1 VLFDVGVD
9 ERGNDHL
16 FVVIHR
22 LDRFKFEL
30 QLIMR
35 ASLVVVE
42 KQSICTGIQLNGEL
56 SEDLEGRL

>member
-9 ERGNDHL
+9 ERSDDQFL
-16 FVVIHR
+16 VVIHR
-22 LDRFKFEL
+22 LDRLKFEL

-42 KQSICTGIQLNGEL
+42 KLRCQA
-56 SEDLEGRL
+56 